1 MLLKWSVQHR
11 VRAIQFRML
20 SVEISWLQS
29 QRRFAQRRLR
39 RTVAYLGVAEDAG
52 ERLAQ
57 VVHGVVKL

>member
-1 MLLKWSVQHR
+1 
-11 VRAIQFRML
+11 ML